1 MIKHRDQTIG
11 RGKGLLS
18 LNTLI
23 LAHHQGK
30 SGQETEGRNWS
41 RNHRGILLTDFLLI
55 SFLVC
60 FITQNTSAWSEV
72 APFIMS
78 LPFHINHQSRKFS
91 HRLAHRRSDGGIFF
105 QLRLLFPDD
114 SGLCQVEKKISNQ
127 GIYHY
132 CMVSSVM
139 WSYYQ
144 AAESKL

>member
-55 SFLVC
+55 SFLAC

-105 QLRLLFPDD
+105 LIKAAFSRWFWFV
-114 SGLCQVEKKISNQ
+114 SSWKKISNQ

-144 AAESKL
+144 AAESKQ